1 MTTAK
6 FGCQLPQ
13 ESSDISHIFE
23 VVKDCES
30 LGYDS
35 VWAYDHLTP
44 YWLRSRSSLE
54 GWSLLS
60 AVAART
66 SKIKIG
72 SLVTNVNLRNPSL
85 LAKITSTIDN
95 ISDGRL
101 MVGLGIGDRMSI
113 PELVSYGYRFPT
125 LDERVTLL
133 RETIM
138 VLRAMWTEAE
148 VSFRG
153 KTLNLSHA
161 VCQPK
166 PKQKTGPPIWVG
178 GRHPRLLDV
187 TAELGDGWNY
197 WKVTG
202 DKLRQLEEYLHTK
215 CAELHRQPETIT
227 ESWAGTVALTSAGNE
242 KLGESVKEQ
251 LMSQTGE
258 KTSYF
263 IASFPAGV
271 DRKAY
276 ETFAEAV
283 KSIN

>member
-1 MTTAK
+1 LTTVK

-13 ESSDISHIFE
+13 DASDITRVFQAA
-23 VVKDCES
+23 KDCES

-54 GWSLLS
+54 GWTLIS

-66 SKIKIG
+66 SRIKIG

-85 LAKITSTIDN
+85 LAKITSTADN
-95 ISDGRL
+95 ISGGRL
-101 MVGLGIGDRMSI
+101 IVGLGIGDRMSI
-113 PELVSYGYRFPT
+113 PELRSYGYRYPP

-138 VLRAMWTEAE
+138 VLKAMWTEPE

-153 KTLNLSHA
+153 KILRLSKA

-166 PKQKTGPPIWVG
+166 PKQTTGPPIWVG
-178 GRHPRLLDV
+178 GRNRRLLDV
-187 TAELGDGWNY
+187 TAELADGWNH
-197 WKVTG
+197 WGVTG
-202 DKLRQLEEYLHTK
+202 EKLRQLEAYLYSK
-215 CAELHRQPETIT
+215 CTEFRRPHESIT
-227 ESWAGTVALTSAGNE
+227 ESWAGTVSTFLPGKNKHADN
-242 KLGESVKEQ
+242 VKKE
-251 LMSQTGE
+251 LKSRTGE

-263 IASFPAGV
+263 IASFPANA

-276 ETFAEAV
+276 EGFAEAV
-283 KSIN
+283 RSIA